1 MLFKLLQIVEKK
13 EKCRNSFYKANI
25 ILKPKKQ
32 QKHHCKIKKY
42 IHFTQ
47 KYRCKPEIKY
57 LVKYSNIKKNNTTD
71 QLEFNPRI
79 HDWLLLG
86 NKIYQLNVNEKYYI
100 DAY

>member
-25 ILKPKKQ
+25 ISKPKKQ
-32 QKHHCKIKKY
+32 QKHKKY
-42 IHFTQ
+42 VHLTQ

-57 LVKYSNIKKNNTTD
+57 LVECSNIKKNNTAD
-71 QLEFNPRI
+71 QPEFNPRI

-86 NKIYQLNVNEKYYI
+86 NKIYQLNVNEKYI